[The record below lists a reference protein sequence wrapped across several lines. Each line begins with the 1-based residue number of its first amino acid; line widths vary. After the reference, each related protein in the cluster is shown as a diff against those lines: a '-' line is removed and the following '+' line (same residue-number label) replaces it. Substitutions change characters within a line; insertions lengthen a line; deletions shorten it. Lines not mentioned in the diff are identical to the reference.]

1 MGYRKGKIWKVLL
14 LFLIVISLTAAAVHA
29 YFWFRSE
36 NEGALEIELHGQT
49 EITLEYGTAYEE
61 QGAEAW
67 FVYTKEGKE
76 PVPVQV
82 VLDGQVDDQK
92 IGQYCI
98 TYTAVFGDT
107 TYAVSRKINI
117 IDTQAPVITL
127 TGESA
132 VTILPT
138 EKYQEA
144 GFTAIDNYDGDL
156 TSQVKREETD
166 GKIVYTVTDSSGN
179 TVSAERTITVN
190 DPVAPVLELK
200 GADYITI
207 GIGGSFEEPGFTA
220 TDNCDGDLTAAVQVT
235 GGVDNY
241 QAGSYTL
248 TYTVTDSFQNTASVT
263 RTVRVLPLSAED
275 VGEKNGKVI
284 YLTFDDGPGL
294 YTEKLL
300 DILAKYD
307 VKVSFFVVNTGRI
320 SVISRAAQEG
330 HTVAMHTATHS
341 FSQVYANEDAYF
353 ADLYKMQSIIE
364 QYTRQKSMLL
374 RFPGGSSNTIS
385 KDYNKGIMTRLAA
398 AVTERGFTYFDWN
411 VDSNDA
417 GGAKTADEVFK
428 NVIKGIGNKEYSVVL
443 QHDMKSYSVDAVEK
457 IIVWGLKNGYTF
469 LPLDANSPTC
479 HHGINN

>member
-1 MGYRKGKIWKVLL
+1 M
-14 LFLIVISLTAAAVHA
+14 
-29 YFWFRSE
+29 
-36 NEGALEIELHGQT
+36 
-49 EITLEYGTAYEE
+49 
-61 QGAEAW
+61 
-67 FVYTKEGKE
+67 
-76 PVPVQV
+76 
-82 VLDGQVDDQK
+82 
-92 IGQYCI
+92 
-98 TYTAVFGDT
+98 
-107 TYAVSRKINI
+107 
-117 IDTQAPVITL
+117 QAPVITL
-127 TGESA
+127 TGETD

-138 EKYQEA
+138 EAYQEA
-144 GFTAIDNYDGDL
+144 GFTAADNYDGDL
-156 TSQVKREETD
+156 TSQVKREEID

-190 DPVAPVLELK
+190 DPVPPVLELK
-200 GADYITI
+200 GDDYITI

-220 TDNCDGDLTAAVQVT
+220 ADNCDGDLTAAVQVT
-235 GGVDNY
+235 GGVDYY

-263 RTVRVLPLSAED
+263 RTIRVLPLSAAD

-320 SVISRAAQEG
+320 SVITRAAQEG

-364 QYTRQKSMLL
+364 QYTGQKSMLL

-385 KDYNKGIMTRLAA
+385 KDYSKGIMTRLAA

-411 VDSNDA
+411 VDSSDA
-417 GGAKTADEVFK
+417 GGAKTADEVFN
-428 NVIKGIGNKEYSVVL
+428 NVIKAIGNKEYSVVL

>member
-1 MGYRKGKIWKVLL
+1 MGYRKGRIWKVLL

-36 NEGALEIELHGQT
+36 NEGALEIELNGQT

-127 TGESA
+127 TGEA
-132 VTILPT
+132 EVTILPT

-166 GKIVYTVTDSSGN
+166 GKIVYSVSDSSGN

-200 GADYITI
+200 GGDYITI

-235 GGVDNY
+235 GGVDYY

-263 RTVRVLPLSAED
+263 RTIRVLPLSAAD
-275 VGEKNGKVI
+275 VGEKNGKII

-330 HTVAMHTATHS
+330 HTVAMHTATHN

-364 QYTRQKSMLL
+364 QYTGQKSMLL
-374 RFPGGSSNTIS
+374 RFPGGSSNRIS
-385 KDYNKGIMTRLAA
+385 IDYNKGIMTRLAA

-417 GGAKTADEVFK
+417 GGAKTADEVFN